1 MPRNYFPAVEKGLRE
16 CIIKGVLAGYPVV
29 YLKATLVFGSYH
41 DVDSSEMAFKIAASL
56 AYKAGLPQADPVI
69 LEPIGSLKVFI
80 PDSYMGDV
88 IGDLQKRRGRVM
100 GMNPAEDGLQII
112 EAEVPM
118 AEMHTYTI
126 DLRSMTQGRGSFE
139 FKFERYEDVPMN
151 IQQKI
156 IEERKQFLSEEE

>member
-1 MPRNYFPAVEKGLRE
+1 
-16 CIIKGVLAGYPVV
+16 
-29 YLKATLVFGSYH
+29 
-41 DVDSSEMAFKIAASL
+41 
-56 AYKAGLPQADPVI
+56 
-69 LEPIGSLKVFI
+69 
-80 PDSYMGDV
+80 MGDV